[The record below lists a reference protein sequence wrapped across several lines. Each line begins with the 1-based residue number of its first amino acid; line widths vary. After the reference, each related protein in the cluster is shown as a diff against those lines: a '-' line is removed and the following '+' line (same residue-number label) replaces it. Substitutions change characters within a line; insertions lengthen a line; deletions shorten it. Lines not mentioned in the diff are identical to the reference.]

1 MDDVEWLIPWRT
13 DASMDKGDGKPRR
26 FFYGWV
32 VVGISGLVFAVVRGI
47 NDSFGVFL
55 VAFVEEFGWSRAAVA
70 GAFSFGRAVEGT
82 VSVAIGM
89 LSDRLGLRRLVPI
102 GACLMAL
109 GLIMASRIDS
119 LWMLYISY
127 GLVFAIGITGVG
139 DLSHLPVISRWFI
152 RKRGTAI
159 GIAMAGMGLGILL
172 VVPLTQSLILHLGWR
187 WAYVALAVFA
197 FVTIIPLTLFFQRER
212 PEEMGLLADGE
223 LPDDPA
229 LHSGVVGTPRARAV
243 SARRD
248 WTLRGAMATPTLW
261 LLFATRVMTPLGM
274 MMVVP
279 HHVVYL
285 VGQGFDKLTA
295 AFAFGSLG
303 AFSFTG
309 RVVFGALSDRVGRV
323 PTICLTYSLSIIGTL
338 LLVSLRDPTQTV
350 LLWCHIVVYGLGFGA
365 RGPVTSSLVIDLFH
379 GKHYGAIL
387 GFLEIG
393 SGLGGTLG
401 PWFSGF
407 LFDRTGSYALS
418 FSLSMA
424 VLILATVCAWLAGR
438 WGRAQASTYR

>member
-1 MDDVEWLIPWRT
+1 
-13 DASMDKGDGKPRR
+13 MDKIDGKPRR

-32 VVGISGLVFAVVRGI
+32 VVGISGLVFAVVRGV

-70 GAFSFGRAVEGT
+70 GAFSFGRAVEGM

-89 LSDRLGLRRLVPI
+89 LSDRLGLRRVVPI
-102 GACLMAL
+102 CACLVAL
-109 GLIMASRIDS
+109 GLVMASRIDS
-119 LWMLYISY
+119 LWMLYLSY
-127 GLVFAIGITGVG
+127 GLVFAVGITGVG
-139 DLSHLPVISRWFI
+139 DLPHLPVISRWFI

-159 GIAMAGMGLGILL
+159 GLAMAGMGLGILL

-187 WAYVALAVFA
+187 WAYVALAVLA
-197 FVTIIPLTLFFQRER
+197 LVTIIPPTLLFQRER

-223 LPDDPA
+223 VPDEA
-229 LHSGVVGTPRARAV
+229 GLHAGAAGTAYRRAT
-243 SARRD
+243 SPPRD
-248 WTLRGAMATPTLW
+248 WTLRGALATPTLW
-261 LLFATRVMTPLGM
+261 LLFATRVLTPLGM

-279 HHVVYL
+279 HHVAYL
-285 VGQGFDKLTA
+285 VGEGFDKLTA

-309 RVVFGALSDRVGRV
+309 RVVFGSLSDRIGRV
-323 PTICLTYSLSIIGTL
+323 PTICLTYSLSIVGTL
-338 LLVSLRDPTQTV
+338 LLMSLHDPSQTV
-350 LLWCHIVVYGLGFGA
+350 LLWCHIAIYGLGFGA

-393 SGLGGTLG
+393 SGLGGTIG
-401 PWFSGF
+401 PWLSGF
-407 LFDRTGSYALS
+407 LFDQSGSYTVS

-438 WGRAQASTYR
+438 WGRTQVSKYR

>member
-1 MDDVEWLIPWRT
+1 VEWLIPGST
-13 DASMDKGDGKPRR
+13 DASMDQGDGKQGR

-32 VVGISGLVFAVVRGI
+32 VVGISGLVFAVVRGV
-47 NDSFGVFL
+47 NESFGVFL

-102 GACLMAL
+102 CACLMAL
-109 GLIMASRIDS
+109 GLMMASRIDS

-172 VVPLTQSLILHLGWR
+172 VVPLTQSFILHLGWR
-187 WAYVALAVFA
+187 WTYVALAILA
-197 FVTIIPLTLFFQRER
+197 LVTIIPPTLLFQRER

-223 LPDDPA
+223 VSDEPTC
-229 LHSGVVGTPRARAV
+229 HVHVVGTTRAYAV
-243 SARRD
+243 SAPYD
-248 WTLRGAMATPTLW
+248 WTLRGALATPTLW
-261 LLFATRVMTPLGM
+261 FLFATRVMTPLGM

-279 HHVVYL
+279 HHVAYL

-309 RVVFGALSDRVGRV
+309 RVVFGALSDRIGRV

-338 LLVSLRDPTQTV
+338 VLMSLHDPTQTV
-350 LLWCHIVVYGLGFGA
+350 MLWCHIIIYGLGFGA

-393 SGLGGTLG
+393 SGLGGTIG
-401 PWFSGF
+401 PWLSGF
-407 LFDRTGSYALS
+407 LFDRTGSYTFS

-424 VLILATVCAWLAGR
+424 VLMLATVSAWLAGR
-438 WGRAQASTYR
+438 WSRAQARKYR

>member
-1 MDDVEWLIPWRT
+1 MGKP
-13 DASMDKGDGKPRR
+13 DGKPRR

-32 VVGISGLVFAVVRGI
+32 VVGISGLVLAVVRGI

-55 VAFVEEFGWSRAAVA
+55 VAFVEEFGWGRAAVA

-82 VSVAIGM
+82 VSVAVGM

-102 GACLMAL
+102 CACLMAL
-109 GLIMASRIDS
+109 GLVMASRIDS
-119 LWMLYISY
+119 LWMLYVSY

-139 DLSHLPVISRWFI
+139 DLPHLPVISRWFI
-152 RKRGTAI
+152 RKRGTA
-159 GIAMAGMGLGILL
+159 IAMAGMGLGILL
-172 VVPLTQSLILHLGWR
+172 VVPLTQSLIMHFGWR
-187 WAYVALAVFA
+187 WAYVALAGLA
-197 FVTIIPLTLFFQRER
+197 IVTIIPLTLLFQRET

-223 LPDDPA
+223 VSDEPGSQAGALGPA
-229 LHSGVVGTPRARAV
+229 FRRAP
-243 SARRD
+243 SMPRD
-248 WTLRGAMATPTLW
+248 WTLRGALATPTLW

-279 HHVVYL
+279 HHVAYL
-285 VGQGFDKLTA
+285 VGEGFDKLTA

-309 RVVFGALSDRVGRV
+309 RVVFGSLSDRIGRV
-323 PTICLTYSLSIIGTL
+323 PTICLTYGLSIAGTL
-338 LLVSLRDPTQTV
+338 LLMALHDPSQTI
-350 LLWCHIVVYGLGFGA
+350 LLWCHIAIYGLGFGA

-393 SGLGGTLG
+393 SGLGGTIG
-401 PWFSGF
+401 PWLSGF
-407 LFDRTGSYALS
+407 LFDRTASYTLS

-424 VLILATVCAWLAGR
+424 VLVLATASAWLAGR
-438 WGRAQASTYR
+438 WGRAQVRKYR

>member
-1 MDDVEWLIPWRT
+1 VWGTKATIEKVD
-13 DASMDKGDGKPRR
+13 SKPRR

-55 VAFVEEFGWSRAAVA
+55 VAFVEDFGWSRAAVA

-82 VSVAIGM
+82 VSVAVGM

-102 GACLMAL
+102 GTCLMAL
-109 GLIMASRIDS
+109 GLFMASRIDT

-127 GLVFAIGITGVG
+127 GLVFAVGITGVG
-139 DLSHLPVISRWFI
+139 DLTHLPVISRWFV

-172 VVPLTQSLILHLGWR
+172 VVPLTQGLISQLGWR
-187 WAYVALAVFA
+187 WAYIALAVLA
-197 FVTIIPLTLFFQRER
+197 LVTIIPLTILFQRES

-223 LPDDPA
+223 ASDTPGSRA
-229 LHSGVVGTPRARAV
+229 GTL
-243 SARRD
+243 SLGYRRRPTTPLD
-248 WTLRGAMATPTLW
+248 WTLRSALATPTLW
-261 LLFATRVMTPLGM
+261 MLFVTRVMTPLGM

-279 HHVVYL
+279 HHVAYL
-285 VGQGFDKLTA
+285 VGEGFDKLTA

-309 RVVFGALSDRVGRV
+309 RVVFGSLSDRIGRV

-338 LLVSLRDPTQTV
+338 LLMLLHDPAQTL
-350 LLWCHIVVYGLGFGA
+350 LLWCHIVIYGLGFGA

-393 SGLGGTLG
+393 SGLGGTIG
-401 PWFSGF
+401 PWLSGF
-407 LFDRTGSYALS
+407 LFDRTRSYTLS

-424 VLILATVCAWLAGR
+424 LLVLASVSAWLAGR
-438 WGRAQASTYR
+438 WGRAQIPRSR

>member
-1 MDDVEWLIPWRT
+1 
-13 DASMDKGDGKPRR
+13 MDKADGQPRR

-32 VVGISGLVFAVVRGI
+32 VVGVSGLVFAAVRGI
-47 NDSFGVFL
+47 NDAFGVFL

-82 VSVAIGM
+82 VSVVVGM

-102 GACLMAL
+102 CACLMAL

-127 GLVFAIGITGVG
+127 GLVFALGITGVG

-172 VVPLTQSLILHLGWR
+172 VVPLTQSLILHFGWR
-187 WAYVALAVFA
+187 SAYVVLAVVA
-197 FVTIIPLTLFFQRER
+197 LVTIIPPTLLFQRER
-212 PEEMGLLADGE
+212 PEDMGLLADGE
-223 LPDDPA
+223 ISDESA
-229 LHSGVVGTPRARAV
+229 LHVDTVGMTRERTV

-248 WTLRGAMATPTLW
+248 WTLRDAMATPTLW

-309 RVVFGALSDRVGRV
+309 RVVFGALSDRIGRV
-323 PTICLTYSLSIIGTL
+323 PTICLTYSLSIAGTL
-338 LLVSLRDPTQTV
+338 LLMSLHDPSQIV
-350 LLWCHIVVYGLGFGA
+350 LLWCHIVIYGLGFGA

-379 GKHYGAIL
+379 GRQYGAIL

-407 LFDRTGSYALS
+407 LFDRTGSYAVS

-424 VLILATVCAWLAGR
+424 VLVLATVCAWLAGR
-438 WGRAQASTYR
+438 WGRAQVSQSR

>member
-1 MDDVEWLIPWRT
+1 MHR
-13 DASMDKGDGKPRR
+13 ADGQPRR

-32 VVGISGLVFAVVRGI
+32 VVGVSGLVFAVVRGI

-82 VSVAIGM
+82 VSVVVGM

-102 GACLMAL
+102 CACLMAL
-109 GLIMASRIDS
+109 GLILSSRIDS

-127 GLVFAIGITGVG
+127 GLVFAVGLTGVG
-139 DLSHLPVISRWFI
+139 DLSHLPVISHWFI

-172 VVPLTQSLILHLGWR
+172 VVPLAQSLILHFGWR
-187 WAYVALAVFA
+187 LAYVALAVVA
-197 FVTIIPLTLFFQRER
+197 LVTIIPPTLLLQRER
-212 PEEMGLLADGE
+212 PEDMGWLADGE
-223 LPDDPA
+223 ILDEAA
-229 LHSGVVGTPRARAV
+229 LHVDMVGKTLARAV
-243 SARRD
+243 PARRD
-248 WTLRGAMATPTLW
+248 WTLRSAMATPTLW

-309 RVVFGALSDRVGRV
+309 RVVFGALSDRIGRV
-323 PTICLTYSLSIIGTL
+323 PTICLTYSLSIVGTL
-338 LLVSLRDPTQTV
+338 LLMSVHDPSQIV
-350 LLWCHIVVYGLGFGA
+350 LLWCHIVIYGLGFGA

-407 LFDRTGSYALS
+407 LFDRTGSYAVS

-424 VLILATVCAWLAGR
+424 VLVLATVSAWLAGR
-438 WGRAQASTYR
+438 WGRTQTSKSR